1 MKPKIILSLKAD
13 NAGDALRQ
21 AEEFAAARSADVS
34 AAPSGKA
41 RAKAARSLAWWRHRI
56 EEINRNWFDLAAHI
70 ARRAEVF
77 AAIDRN
83 AAERARRASADR
95 AERRRLKLCA
105 HAEDS
110 VEIRTTDMR
119 APIQNDKDDLVV
131 QVQKVMKNIRHDV
144 LEYEFACKRIDEA
157 QKIAGD
163 KLAALIARAGIGGAK
178 AIDYENPKVDGG
190 GKSDTLT
197 DAVADA
203 HKRLKHIRE
212 GIGPKRYAL
221 LTLAIGSGKNFEEI
235 AGSWEVGG
243 QYRPDRRSMRAYIAI
258 EFRAALDDLVGV
270 FGIARGKTGQDVR
283 TWAAGHVPLH
293 QCGGI

>member
-1 MKPKIILSLKAD
+1 MKPMRKRKSEPGHD
-13 NAGDALRQ
+13 GRMELRP
-21 AEEFAAARSADVS
+21 AV
-34 AAPSGKA
+34 
-41 RAKAARSLAWWRHRI
+41 
-56 EEINRNWFDLAAHI
+56 
-70 ARRAEVF
+70 V
-77 AAIDRN
+77 
-83 AAERARRASADR
+83 
-95 AERRRLKLCA
+95 
-105 HAEDS
+105 
-110 VEIRTTDMR
+110 R
-119 APIQNDKDDLVV
+119 APMQTAEGLVV
-131 QVQKVMKNIRHDV
+131 ETQAVTKNIRHDV

-212 GIGPKRYAL
+212 CITRPRYNL
-221 LTLAIGSGKNFEEI
+221 LVMAIGEGKKISEI
-235 AGSWEVGG
+235 ASRWEVSGA
-243 QYRPDRRSMRAYIAI
+243 YRPNKRHMEVYIAI

-293 QCGGI
+293 QCGGSAG